1 MEGESIA
8 AGIFG
13 LLLIVFLIIM
23 AILWIIMSFLII
35 GTNKRLD
42 RIGDILAKQFGDP
55 ANIISLNDKN
65 RSKLTG

>member
-1 MEGESIA
+1 MQGASIA

-13 LLLIVFLIIM
+13 LLLIIFLIVL
-23 AILWIIMSFLII
+23 AVLWIIMPFLII

-55 ANIISLNDKN
+55 ANIISLSDKR
-65 RSKLTG
+65 RSKLMG